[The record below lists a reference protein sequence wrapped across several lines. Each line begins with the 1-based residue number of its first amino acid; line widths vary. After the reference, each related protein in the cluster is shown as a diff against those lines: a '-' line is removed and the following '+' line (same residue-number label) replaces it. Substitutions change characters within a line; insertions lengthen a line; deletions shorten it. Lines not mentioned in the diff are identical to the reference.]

1 MAFTHTDEQ
10 DDDDVL
16 QNSDRHA
23 GRASEGE
30 GSEKLGRVNGEAL
43 LLLSPAIVP
52 YHYRMADPSGAV
64 PCRKCAGKGARTGR
78 RFQRWCERAFRSARS
93 GSPSRRAVTA
103 TASSFPAAALL
114 FSFFLLEG
122 ALSYWFWLTLSIAF
136 PLSPPCRLAFF
147 LPLPLFPWSFKQ
159 RQGAS
164 ALAVARG

>member
-64 PCRKCAGKGARTGR
+64 HYRKCAGKGAHRETVSAAVR
-78 RFQRWCERAFRSARS
+78 RAFRSARS